1 MDKNKKILKG
11 VDLAGVIE
19 TGEKRCLLK
28 GDSTETGVLYF
39 GKKGREVELPVD
51 SKVVI
56 FKNDGAVQIEK
67 LDFGKEGRL
76 DYTAELKR
84 KGITFDIPKSLPQS
98 PFRWQTRFEYALFG
112 YGLSSLFCFAKN
124 GWAVFKSSYIGDDCY
139 RNFILTMNEKS
150 FTIGDKVID
159 GIVAYDADYEFVERA
174 LTRKLHVDEGDELLG
189 FLKTTELYDVRI
201 VPKHQMDYIQFFS
214 DGDIFYCDTKG
225 ILDKRNKTVAGIRE
239 ELEFLLDNAWITD
252 WDDIN
257 NQCCNEEF
265 DGTNLEYTY
274 ADSEEAADLEEY
286 KELVKSAIPE
296 GDDADNTFMSWWDLK
311 EGSSLRQEISKV
323 IARELKTEDI
333 TYDELVLRLAFFLSG
348 IKNTWELHRMVD
360 YVKEYRKSVG
370 MSWPG
375 KENS

>member
-1 MDKNKKILKG
+1 
-11 VDLAGVIE
+11 
-19 TGEKRCLLK
+19 
-28 GDSTETGVLYF
+28 
-39 GKKGREVELPVD
+39 
-51 SKVVI
+51 
-56 FKNDGAVQIEK
+56 
-67 LDFGKEGRL
+67 
-76 DYTAELKR
+76 
-84 KGITFDIPKSLPQS
+84 
-98 PFRWQTRFEYALFG
+98 
-112 YGLSSLFCFAKN
+112 
-124 GWAVFKSSYIGDDCY
+124 
-139 RNFILTMNEKS
+139 MNEKS

-348 IKNTWELHRMVD
+348 IKNTRELHRMVD